1 MSRPSARPVFGVSC
15 AVLLALSSAPAG
27 AAPTAQPAPAIANAA
42 EAPVVRGA
50 MSFADALELRRS
62 RSDLLRAHDAEV
74 AHAQHQSDAAKF
86 LGGPKVDIAAMQV
99 EGTKTVELGLDTPN
113 ITLPVGIGGQLTP
126 ITIPAMNLNFSEK
139 IDIGGPRAM
148 LNFNWPLYTGGAVS
162 AKQEALRRKVDET
175 AYARDAEREK
185 IDAGLAMAYWGVQ
198 LAREVERLHAGMLA
212 DEEAEVKRAQ
222 AFEAKGVISK
232 LERMSVEVSRDA
244 AKRAWISAQTER
256 EAAETQLRNALR
268 EDALPELSTPL
279 FILEG
284 DLGTL
289 DDWTA
294 RAMLASPVLAQID
307 AQTAQAEAGVQGAK
321 SLYHPKV
328 FAFGTKNLVKHYLT
342 LPEPDWIAGIGVTFT
357 LWSNQDRASSV
368 AAATSV
374 VDKAR
379 AARNEART
387 EIRTAV
393 ETAFLRVNDARESY
407 RLTAG
412 TLALAEENLRLR
424 RAGFA
429 EGLSTAIDLSNART
443 QLTAA
448 QIALRAAAYKFVAA
462 WATLHA
468 VSGEMP
474 RFLESLNRSDLVAVP
489 SSTGVSLK

>member
-1 MSRPSARPVFGVSC
+1 MSVRPVVPVWGTSC
-15 AVLLALSSAPAG
+15 ALAVTLALALPAQ
-27 AAPTAQPAPAIANAA
+27 AVPTAQAAAPAAA
-42 EAPVVRGA
+42 APHETRGA

-74 AHAQHQSDAAKF
+74 AHAMHASDAAKF
-86 LGGPKVDIAAMQV
+86 LGGPKVDIAAMQI
-99 EGTKTVELGLDTPN
+99 EGTKTIELGIDTPAISLPPMGSGTAG
-113 ITLPVGIGGQLTP
+113 ITVPS
-126 ITIPAMNLNFSEK
+126 MSLNMSEK
-139 IDIGGPRAM
+139 MDIGGPRAM
-148 LNFNWPLYTGGAVS
+148 LNFTWPLYTGGAVS

-175 AYARDAEREK
+175 GAARDAERER
-185 IDAGLAMAYWGVQ
+185 IDAGLAIAYWGVQ
-198 LAREVERLHAGMLA
+198 LAREVEALHAGMLA
-212 DEEAEVKRAQ
+212 DEEAEVKRAI
-222 AFEAKGVISK
+222 AFEEKGVISK

-244 AKRAWISAQTER
+244 AKRAWIAAQTER

-268 EDALPELSTPL
+268 EETLPELSTPL

-294 RAMLASPVLAQID
+294 RAMRASPVLAQID
-307 AQTAQAEAGVQGAK
+307 AQTAQAEAGVAGAK
-321 SLYHPKV
+321 SAYHPKI
-328 FAFGTKNLVKHYLT
+328 FAFGSKNLIKHYLT
-342 LPEPDWIAGIGVTFT
+342 LPEPDWIAGVGVTFT

-368 AAATSV
+368 AAASSV

-379 AARNEART
+379 AARNEAGT

-393 ETAFLRVNDARESY
+393 ETAFLRVNDAREAY

-443 QLTAA
+443 QRTAA

-474 RFLESLNRSDLVAVP
+474 QFLASLDRSDLVAVP
-489 SSTGVSLK
+489 SSSGAKNQ